1 MMIVD
6 IVKELLIFKDTNVSV
21 QNNDD
26 FSALFCAAGHVD
38 VVNELL
44 NDNRTKVKVKDVDG
58 FTAPI
63 AVGKKNHYDVI

>member
-1 MMIVD
+1 MLIVD

-26 FSALFCAAGHVD
+26 FSALSCGAGHVD

-44 NDNRTKVKVKDVDG
+44 NDNRTKVKVKDFDR